1 MVVELSPPASA
12 APTEAE
18 LKNIGCINRCGTL
31 NISYPFNVQDK
42 CYLNKYFHIACK
54 NMKETNGQPYLWKSN
69 IVVKNISL
77 EEGELRIMNNIS
89 RDCYDQFGER
99 LPSSQSAWFSINK
112 FSISN
117 SKNKFTAIGCDTS
130 GSVQITSKKGSVVVA
145 TGCQSKCTHFD
156 SVPNDGS
163 CPGIGCCQTSIP
175 KGFGEI
181 KIYSNSFSNHTGIT
195 DFNPCS
201 YAFVI
206 EEREFNFSTT
216 NLKNFKDNMVPLVLD
231 WVRHAKK
238 LKEILEVMHVETI
251 LIVMT

>member
-1 MVVELSPPASA
+1 MASSSQGTQLQVIIMTLLVQLVVVMVVELSPSASA

-18 LKNIGCINRCGTL
+18 LKNLGCINRCGTL
-31 NISYPFNVQDK
+31 NISYPFGIQDK

-77 EEGELRIMNNIS
+77 EEGEFSIMNYIS

-130 GSVQITSKKGSVVVA
+130 GSVQITNKNGSVVVA
-145 TGCQSKCTHFD
+145 TGCQLGPALRAGKRD
-156 SVPNDGS
+156 LRLGP
-163 CPGIGCCQTSIP
+163 
-175 KGFGEI
+175 
-181 KIYSNSFSNHTGIT
+181 SNLG
-195 DFNPCS
+195 
-201 YAFVI
+201 
-206 EEREFNFSTT
+206 
-216 NLKNFKDNMVPLVLD
+216 
-231 WVRHAKK
+231 
-238 LKEILEVMHVETI
+238 
-251 LIVMT
+251 